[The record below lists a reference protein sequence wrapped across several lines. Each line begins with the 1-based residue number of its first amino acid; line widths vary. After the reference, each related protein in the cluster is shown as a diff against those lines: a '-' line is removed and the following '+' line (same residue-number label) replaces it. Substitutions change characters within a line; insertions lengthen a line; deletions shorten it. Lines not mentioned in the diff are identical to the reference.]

1 MDTMTLKADLH
12 VHSKYSKRPSEWFLR
27 KIGCAESYTDPI
39 TLYTIARKRG
49 MDLVTITDHN
59 TIAGSLEIAHLDNT
73 FISEEITT
81 YFPDT
86 GCKLHILAYNIT
98 ERQHDDIT
106 RFRENV
112 YDLVAY
118 FYDEGITHSLAHP
131 LYAVNDRL
139 TQDHFEQLLLLF
151 KTFEINGTR
160 DGLQGHILTDILEH
174 LTPETLENLANKYD
188 CEPYGVDPWKKHLT
202 AGSDDHSSV
211 NIASRYTEVDNAALL
226 HEAASL
232 HEFLLGLAQGHTR
245 VGGHAS
251 HPGVMAHNLYSI
263 AYQFYKTKFPLECYT
278 NKEILLRF
286 ADRTLIPIHQENGT
300 KVLERL
306 RNFFSARV
314 PGALFKSAPKTMQSV
329 LLKEARNII
338 WNDAE
343 MQAILG
349 QTMPDPQ
356 TMSTTWYRFVNR
368 ISENILK
375 QFADSILESLAGAN
389 LFDIFHTIGSVGS
402 LYTLLSP
409 YFVAYT
415 VFTKDRPL
423 SRQCHRQF
431 VQGHLLA
438 QPSVTGS
445 QTSSPYAT
453 FNMAHFTDTFY
464 EVNGVAKTLRKY
476 SELAQKHHQPL
487 TLITCGLENGNSP
500 NIKNFA
506 PIGTFEMPL
515 YPEMKLLYPPMLEM
529 LNYCY
534 EQGFTHIHSATPG
547 PMGLAALAIARI
559 LKLPIYGTYHTALPQ
574 YAHQLS
580 DDNSLEDLVWRY
592 VIWYY
597 NQMDVVYVPSH
608 ATGQE
613 LIAKGIE
620 AQKIQFY
627 PRGTDT
633 ERFHPSKRN
642 GFFKTRIPLTTD
654 PLLLLYVGRVSR
666 EKNLPVLVNAF
677 QQVAQ
682 ERSDVHLVVVGDGPY
697 LSDMKTALAGLPA
710 TFTGIMEGEDLTQA
724 YASSDL
730 FVFPSTTDTFGN
742 VVLEAQASGIPVV
755 VTDQGGPQENLI
767 PDETGL
773 IIPANNADMLSDAIV
788 QLADDRD
795 RLAQMK
801 QQARQYMETRSLE
814 AAYLQLWDSYQQ

>member
-1 MDTMTLKADLH
+1 MDSTTLKADLH

-27 KIGCAESYTDPI
+27 KIGCAESYTDPV
-39 TLYTIARKRG
+39 TLYTIAQKRG

-73 FISEEITT
+73 FISEEVTT

-86 GCKLHILAYNIT
+86 GCKLHVLAYNIT
-98 ERQHDDIT
+98 ERQHDNIT

-118 FYDEGITHSLAHP
+118 FYVEGIGHSLAHP

-139 TQDHFEQLLLLF
+139 SLDHVEQMLLLF
-151 KTFEINGTR
+151 KTLEINGTR
-160 DGLQGHILTDILEH
+160 DGLQSRILMDIIAH
-174 LTPETLENLANKYD
+174 LTPEEIDRLANKHNR
-188 CEPYGVDPWKKHLT
+188 EPYGREPWKKHVT

-211 NIASRYTEVDNAALL
+211 NIASRFTEVCGATSAA
-226 HEAASL
+226 
-232 HEFLLGLAQGHTR
+232 EFLQGIAHGQSR
-245 VGGHAS
+245 AGGQPS
-251 HPGVMAHNLYSI
+251 NPRIMAHTLYSI
-263 AYQFYKTKFPLECYT
+263 AYQFYTTRFPLERYT

-286 ADRTLIPIHQENGT
+286 ADRTLIPLHQENGAN
-300 KVLERL
+300 VLDRL
-306 RNFFSARV
+306 RNFFSAHM

-329 LLKEARNII
+329 LLKEARSII
-338 WNDAE
+338 WSDDE
-343 MQAILG
+343 MRVMLG
-349 QTMPDPQ
+349 QTAPDPARM
-356 TMSTTWYRFVNR
+356 TETWYRFVNR

-375 QFADSILESLAGAN
+375 QFADSILDSLAGAN

-402 LYTLLSP
+402 LYTMVSP

-423 SRQCHRQF
+423 SRQCYEQF
-431 VQGHLLA
+431 VPASGEDA
-438 QPSVTGS
+438 AVPK
-445 QTSSPYAT
+445 AT
-453 FNMAHFTDTFY
+453 TAFNMAHFTDTFY

-476 SELAQKHHQPL
+476 SELAQKHQQAL
-487 TLITCGLENGNSP
+487 TLITCSLEKGNSP
-500 NIKNFA
+500 NIRNFA

-580 DDNSLEDLVWRY
+580 DDNSLEDLVWHY

-608 ATGQE
+608 ATGKE
-613 LIAKGIE
+613 LSAKGVD
-620 AQKIQFY
+620 AQKIRFY

-633 ERFHPSKRN
+633 ERFHPSNRN
-642 GFFKTRIPLTTD
+642 GFFKKRIPLATD
-654 PLLLLYVGRVSR
+654 PLLLLYVGRISK
-666 EKNLPVLVNAF
+666 EKNLPVLVSAF
-677 QQVAQ
+677 QQVARQ
-682 ERSDVHLVVVGDGPY
+682 RSDVHLVVVGDGPY
-697 LSDMKTALAGLPA
+697 FSEMKAALTGLPA
-710 TFTGIMEGEDLTQA
+710 TFTGILDGEDLTQA

-742 VVLEAQASGIPVV
+742 VVLEAQASGIPVI

-767 PDETGL
+767 PEKTGL
-773 IIPANNADMLSDAIV
+773 IIPANDADILSETV
-788 QLADDRD
+788 L
-795 RLAQMK
+795 RLAGDRERLTRMK
-801 QQARQYMETRSLE
+801 HQARQYMETRSLE
-814 AAYLQLWDSYQQ
+814 AAYLQLWNSYQQ

>member
-1 MDTMTLKADLH
+1 MDSTTLKADLH

-27 KIGCAESYTDPI
+27 KIGCAESYTDPV

-86 GCKLHILAYNIT
+86 GCKLHVLAYNIT
-98 ERQHDDIT
+98 ERQHDNIT

-118 FYDEGITHSLAHP
+118 FYVEGIVHSLAHP

-160 DGLQGHILTDILEH
+160 DGLQGHILNDILEH
-174 LTPETLENLANKYD
+174 LTPETLEILANKYNR
-188 CEPYGVDPWKKHLT
+188 EPYGAEPWKKYLS
-202 AGSDDHSSV
+202 AGSDDHSSI
-211 NIASRYTEVDNAALL
+211 NIASRYTEVEDATTVI
-226 HEAASL
+226 
-232 HEFLLGLAQGHTR
+232 EFLHGLAQGHTR

-251 HPGVMAHNLYSI
+251 HPSVMAHNLYSI
-263 AYQFYKTKFPLECYT
+263 AYQFYKTKFPLERYT

-286 ADRTLIPIHQENGT
+286 ADRTLIPMHQENGT
-300 KVLERL
+300 KVLGRL
-306 RNFFSARV
+306 RNFFSARM
-314 PGALFKSAPKTMQSV
+314 PGEIFKSAPKTMQSV

-338 WNDAE
+338 WHDPE
-343 MQAILG
+343 MQAMLG
-349 QTMPDPQ
+349 RTMPEPQ
-356 TMSTTWYRFVNR
+356 AMNTTWYRFVNR

-375 QFADSILESLAGAN
+375 QFADSILKSLAGAN

-431 VQGHLLA
+431 VPASTPGA
-438 QPSVTGS
+438 
-445 QTSSPYAT
+445 QTSSPAT
-453 FNMAHFTDTFY
+453 AFNMAHFTDTFY

-476 SELAQKHHQPL
+476 SELAQKHQQPL
-487 TLITCGLENGNSP
+487 TLITCSLENGNSP

-515 YPEMKLLYPPMLEM
+515 YPEMKLLYPPVLEM

-534 EQGFTHIHSATPG
+534 ERGFTHIHSATPG

-559 LKLPIYGTYHTALPQ
+559 LKLPIYGTYHTAFPQ

-580 DDNSLEDLVWRY
+580 DDDSLEDLVWRY

-597 NQMDVVYVPSH
+597 SQMDVVYVPSH
-608 ATGQE
+608 ATGEE

-620 AQKIQFY
+620 DHKIQFY

-642 GFFKTRIPLTTD
+642 GFFATRIPLTTD

-666 EKNLPVLVNAF
+666 EKNLPVLVDAF
-677 QQVAQ
+677 RQVAQ
-682 ERSDVHLVVVGDGPY
+682 KRSDVHLVVVGDGPY
-697 LSDMKTALAGLPA
+697 LNDMKTALAGLPA
-710 TFTGIMEGEDLTQA
+710 TFTGILEGEDLTQA

-742 VVLEAQASGIPVV
+742 VVLEAQASGIPAI

-767 PDETGL
+767 PNETGF
-773 IIPANNADMLSDAIV
+773 IIPANDTDMLADAV
-788 QLADDRD
+788 GQLADNRD

-801 QQARQYMETRSLE
+801 HRARQYMETRSLE